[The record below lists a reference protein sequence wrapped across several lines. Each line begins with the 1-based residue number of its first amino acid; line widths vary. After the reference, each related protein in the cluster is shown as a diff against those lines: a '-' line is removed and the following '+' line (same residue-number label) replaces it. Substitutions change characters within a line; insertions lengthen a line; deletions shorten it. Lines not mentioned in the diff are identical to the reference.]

1 LEQLSNEV
9 WRINLSEICK
19 GIKGRVLGSLRA
31 FSGEE
36 RSALVVLRCKW
47 SKVTIGGKRKVKAI
61 PPSPTVKF

>member
-47 SKVTIGGKRKVKAI
+47 SKVTIGGKGR
-61 PPSPTVKF
+61 